1 MRHILHSEET
11 YFVEWEGVTFK
22 RKVVP
27 MVEKKELL
35 KSNIQFD
42 MNLVVNER
50 RKTTQFSLSVFLQ
63 VL

>member
-1 MRHILHSEET
+1 MRHILHSVET

-27 MVEKKELL
+27 MVGKKELL

-50 RKTTQFSLSVFLQ
+50 RKITQFSLSVFLQ